1 MPTNKTVL
9 DNKKIDE
16 IISAIKEG
24 KHCNC
29 NHGSSSGNA
38 VYGLGIMGM
47 IIYYF
52 HHMPSSNDMLMTILK
67 IIFWPA
73 FLLYHLLET
82 SFF

>member
-1 MPTNKTVL
+1 MPTKKTSVDSSKL
-9 DNKKIDE
+9 DE
-16 IISAIKEG
+16 LISAIKER
-24 KHCNC
+24 KNCACNR
-29 NHGSSSGNA
+29 NVGGGNA

-52 HHMPSSNDMLMTILK
+52 QHMPSSNDLVVTVFK

-73 FLLYHLLET
+73 FLLYRLLEI